1 MDLPKPMPISLPLL
15 CILREK
21 MHELIAVSA
30 SFVFGEIPKRN
41 KAKKLIIFFQEA
53 AFQHGATTTIFL
65 KRGPTCHYLSKLFY
79 YTKEFISG
87 SSQNKPLLALF

>member
-1 MDLPKPMPISLPLL
+1 MPISLPLL

-79 YTKEFISG
+79 YTKEFISV